1 LNSDWMMPEEI
12 HIWIQENVTQ
22 GSTILEFGSGHGSI
36 ALAQRYDLISIE
48 HDKEWIGI
56 SDSRY
61 IHAEIKENPI
71 STINNQQGWYDILRV
86 LEVLETNTISVFII
100 DGPPGD
106 IGRHGFLSITDSLSK
121 DAIFIIDDIHRDA
134 EFDIFSKLNEW
145 QGGDAKVFTSRY
157 ENGKERKWGVLQPN
171 LEGGSQ

>member
-1 LNSDWMMPEEI
+1 MMPIDI
-12 HIWIQENVTQ
+12 HSWLSENIKE

-36 ALAQRYDLISIE
+36 ELAKRYDLISIE
-48 HDKEWIGI
+48 HDKQWIGL

-61 IHAEIKENPI
+61 IHAEITENPI
-71 STINNQQGWYDILRV
+71 SIKNNQQGWYDFSRV
-86 LEVLETNTISVFII
+86 LEVIQTNTISAYII

-134 EFDIFSKLNEW
+134 EFDIFSKLNKW
-145 QGGDAKVFTSRY
+145 QGGDAKVFTSLY

-171 LEGGSQ
+171 SEGGSE

>member
-1 LNSDWMMPEEI
+1 MNSDWMMPIEI
-12 HIWIQENVTQ
+12 HSWLSENIKK
-22 GSTILEFGSGHGSI
+22 GSSILEFGSGHGSI
-36 ALAQRYDLISIE
+36 ELTKRYDLISIE
-48 HDKEWIGI
+48 HDKQWIGL

-61 IHAEIKENPI
+61 IHAEIMENPI
-71 STINNQQGWYDILRV
+71 SIKNNQQGWYDISRV
-86 LEVLETNTISVFII
+86 LEVIQTNTISAYII

-134 EFDIFSKLNEW
+134 EFDLFSKLNEW
-145 QGGDAKVFTSRY
+145 QGGDAKVFTSLY

-171 LEGGSQ
+171 LEEGSQ

>member
-1 LNSDWMMPEEI
+1 MMPIEI
-12 HIWIQENVTQ
+12 HSWLSENIKE

-36 ALAQRYDLISIE
+36 ELAKRYDLISIE
-48 HDKEWIGI
+48 HDKQWIGL

-61 IHAEIKENPI
+61 IHAEITENPI
-71 STINNQQGWYDILRV
+71 SIKNNQQGWYDFSRV
-86 LEVLETNTISVFII
+86 LEVIQTNTISAYII

-134 EFDIFSKLNEW
+134 EFDIFSKLNKW
-145 QGGDAKVFTSRY
+145 QGGDAKVFTSLY

-171 LEGGSQ
+171 SEGGSE

>member
-1 LNSDWMMPEEI
+1 MNSDWMMPIEI
-12 HIWIQENVTQ
+12 HTWLSDNIKE

-48 HDKEWIGI
+48 HDEEWIGI

-71 STINNQQGWYDILRV
+71 STKNNQQGWYDISRV
-86 LEVLETNTISVFII
+86 LEVIETNTISVFII

-106 IGRHGFLSITDSLSK
+106 IGRHVFLSIIDSLSK
-121 DAIFIIDDIHRDA
+121 YAIFIIDDIHRDA
-134 EFDIFSKLNEW
+134 EFDIFSKLNKW
-145 QGGDAKVFTSRY
+145 QGGDAKVFTSLY
-157 ENGKERKWGVLQPN
+157 ENGKERKWGVLQPR
-171 LEGGSQ
+171 LGGGSQ

>member
-1 LNSDWMMPEEI
+1 MEI
-12 HIWIQENVTQ
+12 HTWLSENVKE

-36 ALAQRYDLISIE
+36 ELAKRYDLISIE
-48 HDKEWIGI
+48 HDEQWIGI

-61 IHAEIKENPI
+61 VHAEIKENPI
-71 STINNQQGWYDILRV
+71 STKNNQQGWYEILRV
-86 LEVLETNTISVFII
+86 LEVIQTNTISVYII

-145 QGGDAKVFTSRY
+145 QGGVAKVFTSFY

-171 LEGGSQ
+171 LEEGSQ